1 MNLSPF
7 PFVILTCPGAR
18 GRVGFLAVAAFYF
31 CLTINRAQAATEAFT
46 SPRGIY
52 ALKVAGTSPGR
63 SQARTY
69 FGVQLL
75 PDPKFVGLASSVSGD
90 ALSLNGVSSYG
101 GLADPERKSY
111 VHVLSGKGRG
121 FIVDIEEFR
130 ATDLRCD
137 QNLSAWISA
146 GAQVSIRPHPHLA
159 DLFGAGNRFGLGSG
173 PDADTADNVVVWDP
187 QIQQERVYYYHSIRG
202 RWEEKDV
209 EADAARAILRFPYGL
224 YIVRRSP
231 GTLRI
236 SLSGAI
242 GADSL
247 LLPVRTGTN
256 VFSLP
261 VNLSRSLG
269 NLISST
275 GDFPVVSGPNSNKAD
290 LLTFEEPSTG
300 IQLGPFY
307 HSSKPNSGGWR
318 EVGKGEGA
326 GLSLDLLST
335 LILRRNGAPGFVF
348 AAGSLVPGPVQVVLP
363 PDPEPGEVPL
373 FGYLPF
379 PQNFPADLTYTVQI
393 STDLQSWTDHAAPMI
408 ENNQLKFQLPAGQG
422 RNFYRLK
429 VTLSF

>member
-1 MNLSPF
+1 MVSTRPAL
-7 PFVILTCPGAR
+7 LD
-18 GRVGFLAVAAFYF
+18 RVVLVAVAALLL
-31 CLTINRAQAATEAFT
+31 CAMVNPVQAATEAFT

-69 FGVQLL
+69 FAVQLL
-75 PDPKFVGLASSVSGD
+75 PDPKFVGLVGSVSGD
-90 ALSLNGVSSYG
+90 ALSLNGVSSYS

-111 VHVLSGKGRG
+111 VHVLTGNGRG
-121 FIVDIEEFR
+121 FVVDIEQFR
-130 ATDLRCD
+130 ATDLRCS
-137 QNLSAWISA
+137 QNLSEWISA
-146 GAQVSIRPHPHLA
+146 GAQISIRPHPHLA

-187 QIQQERVYYYHSIRG
+187 LTQQERVYFYHSIRG

-209 EADAARAILRFPYGL
+209 EADATRAILRFPYGL

-231 GTLRI
+231 GALRI

-269 NLISST
+269 NLISSS
-275 GDFPVVSGPNSNKAD
+275 GDFPVVSGPNSNNAD

-300 IQLGPFY
+300 IQFGPFY
-307 HSSKPNSGGWR
+307 HSSKANPGGWR

-335 LILRRNGAPGFVF
+335 LILRRDGAPGFVF
-348 AAGSLVPGPVQVVLP
+348 AAGSLVPGPVPVVLP

-373 FGYLPF
+373 FGDLPY
-379 PQNFPADLTYTVQI
+379 PQNLPPDLSAEIQI
-393 STDLQSWTDHAAPMI
+393 STDLQTWTPHANPTIANGRATFP
-408 ENNQLKFQLPAGQG
+408 LPAGQSRG
-422 RNFYRLK
+422 FYRIK
-429 VTLSF
+429 VSLPF